1 MSTLVV
7 TPLRVER
14 AALGH
19 GAVAVGAGPRHADA
33 AAATLR
39 ALLGTASYERVLV
52 AGVAGGL
59 REAQRPGDLVIS
71 TTITGPDGTTY
82 DCPQVTGL
90 AAALAARLPH
100 RTVHIG
106 PVIDAGR
113 IVDGSERARLA
124 ANGAIAVDA
133 ESARLAAAARAAGR
147 PVLAVRALSD
157 TPRHPL
163 RSYRIVRNG
172 LSALRSLRAVGGL
185 LADWTG
191 SADPAGAP
199 TRTEEIG

>member
-7 TPLRVER
+7 APLRVER

-19 GAVAVGAGPRHADA
+19 GAVAVGAGPRHATA
-33 AAATLR
+33 AAARLG
-39 ALLGTASYERVLV
+39 ALLAAGAHQRVLI

-59 REAQRPGDLVIS
+59 RADQQPGDLVIS
-71 TTITGPDGTTY
+71 TTITGPDGSTL
-82 DCPQVTGL
+82 DCPPATEM

-100 RTVHIG
+100 RTVHTG
-106 PVIDAGR
+106 PVVDAGR
-113 IVDGSERARLA
+113 ILDGPVRAEFA
-124 ANGAIAVDA
+124 ANGAFAVDA
-133 ESARLAAAARAAGR
+133 ESARLAAAAAAAGL

-172 LSALRSLRAVGGL
+172 LTALRSLRAAGGL
-185 LADWTG
+185 LADWAG

>member
-1 MSTLVV
+1 MTTLVV
-7 TPLRVER
+7 APLRIER

-33 AAATLR
+33 AAARLH
-39 ALLGTASYERVLV
+39 ALLAGPYRRVLI

-59 REAQRPGDLVIS
+59 RADQQPGDLVIS
-71 TTITGPDGTTY
+71 TTITGPTGTTL
-82 DCPQVTGL
+82 DCPYATEL

-100 RTVHIG
+100 RGVHIG
-106 PVIDAGR
+106 PVVDAGR
-113 IVDGSERARLA
+113 IVDGPERAGLA
-124 ANGAIAVDA
+124 ADGAIAVDA
-133 ESARLAAAARAAGR
+133 ESARLAAVAAAAGL

-163 RSYRIVRNG
+163 RSYLIVRNG
-172 LSALRSLRAVGGL
+172 LTALRSLRAAGRL